1 MNDRIRTSSFLR
13 QTSFMKKN
21 QFHLQWIFFLLPAL
35 IVYIVFLAMPLLSS
49 LKLSLYEGIYYA
61 NQQFVGLKNYIT
73 LFTEKYYFE
82 KLTNALGNTLTLLL
96 VHVVFSII
104 LGLILA
110 VMLSRVK
117 RGEKIYRTI
126 IFLPT
131 TLSVLVVGF
140 LWRLILNPQW
150 GGVPYLLNL
159 IGLSS
164 MVKPW
169 LGDPAYAMIA
179 VSLISSWQWVGM
191 PTMLFLS
198 ALHSLDPEIMDAAMV
213 DGASVWKVFWLI
225 KLPLI
230 MPVIGVYLIITFI
243 RDFSAFDIVY
253 SLESSRGDPL
263 GATDIMGTFFYRIG
277 IGGEP
282 FTGIILPGLGA
293 AIATVIFAILIIGV
307 LLWLRLRANQY
318 SE

>member
-1 MNDRIRTSSFLR
+1 MEHRIKTQHFN
-13 QTSFMKKN
+13 KKVGSN
-21 QFHLQWIFFLLPAL
+21 NSIRFHLQWVLFLLPAFV
-35 IVYIVFLAMPLLSS
+35 VYLVFLALPLVSS
-49 LKLSLYEGIYYA
+49 LKLSFYEGIYYA

-73 LFTEKYYFE
+73 LFTEHYYFE
-82 KLTNALGNTLTLLL
+82 KLTNALGNTFTLLL
-96 VHVVFSII
+96 VHIFFSII
-104 LGLILA
+104 LGLVLA

-150 GGVPYLLNL
+150 GGVPYILNL

-164 MVKPW
+164 LVKPW
-169 LGDPAYAMIA
+169 LGDPAYAMIT

-198 ALHSLDPEIMDAAMV
+198 AIQGIDEEIIDAAMV
-213 DGASVWKVFWLI
+213 DGASTWKVFWFI

-230 MPVIGVYLIITFI
+230 IPIIGVYLIITFI

-253 SLESSRGDPL
+253 ALESSRGDPL

-307 LLWLRLRANQY
+307 LFWLRLRTNQY
-318 SE
+318 NE